1 MEYCNSCLMLRE
13 EEFLFF
19 KDKQKSFVNN
29 NFHNGNRCSNLS
41 LNQKYKY
48 PSFIPVQNFSKPYN
62 NKYYDSTVSDNRK
75 VKKESQLWNNSAFAI
90 LNDKAGEEAEKR
102 WKNDDYSNTN
112 NSTLSLHITAYENSI
127 EALSDQYWGDVGLK
141 KKESR
146 SIKNQKKPKQIF
158 TVSTFVIKNPF
169 EFSRQQNDKVK
180 KPEVSQFKASQKLVS
195 PNKTSNNNRK
205 DMGRVF
211 LYTYNVGKYPA
222 DLNIMNKFKLAKHVS
237 NRTDSDI
244 FAVSIQEV
252 PHAEVSGV
260 TTRGKTWLHFF
271 TELMYGRKLS
281 LIFHQYML
289 SNLFMV
295 FSNID
300 FAGFI
305 QKIEN
310 RNVRYTLGGT
320 LGYKGTMGTRFLLR
334 NGIDLVFVTGHLT
347 HGQEYLSY
355 RLKQYKQG
363 KTCTFDDSRD
373 ARKDLHGENPDCDQ
387 LTLAM
392 KNGTA
397 FGDFVEPP
405 VRFPPSYKFKVGT
418 KDYDLHRVPSW
429 CDRILVKTQNIPYKN
444 LCYDIDEIFL
454 SDHIPVY
461 ANYDLEGLFKRDA
474 VVPPVCRFVEIPPW
488 TCSVYFMCQFSFTNK
503 YFERHGSNLDWIGFY
518 KFPVKSFA
526 APENWM
532 YMWLCYETT
541 EAARAAMDDNTQLPP
556 GSPKNYVAECNSLQ
570 AGEYVAAYFSVKY
583 NTVIGISNVFNV
595 VTSL

>member
-1 MEYCNSCLMLRE
+1 MLDGTAER
-13 EEFLFF
+13 L
-19 KDKQKSFVNN
+19 K
-29 NFHNGNRCSNLS
+29 LT
-41 LNQKYKY
+41 
-48 PSFIPVQNFSKPYN
+48 
-62 NKYYDSTVSDNRK
+62 DSTLSDNCK
-75 VKKESQLWNNSAFAI
+75 VKKGSQLWNNSAFAI
-90 LNDKAGEEAEKR
+90 FNDEAGEEAEKC

-112 NSTLSLHITAYENSI
+112 NSTLSLHITAYENSV
-127 EALSDQYWGDVGLK
+127 EALSDQNCGDVGLK

-146 SIKNQKKPKQIF
+146 SIKSQEKPKQIF
-158 TVSTFVIKNPF
+158 TVSTFVIQNPF

-180 KPEVSQFKASQKLVS
+180 EPEVSQFKASQKLVS
-195 PNKTSNNNRK
+195 PNKTTNNNRR

-373 ARKDLHGENPDCDQ
+373 ACSKRVVFWFGDLNFRSVRKLTGDCFTMKEGKDLHGENPDCDQ

-397 FGDFVEPP
+397 FGDFQEPP
-405 VRFPPSYKFKVGT
+405 VRFPPSYKFKV
-418 KDYDLHRVPSW
+418 
-429 CDRILVKTQNIPYKN
+429 LV
-444 LCYDIDEIFL
+444 
-454 SDHIPVY
+454 
-461 ANYDLEGLFKRDA
+461 
-474 VVPPVCRFVEIPPW
+474 
-488 TCSVYFMCQFSFTNK
+488 
-503 YFERHGSNLDWIGFY
+503 
-518 KFPVKSFA
+518 
-526 APENWM
+526 
-532 YMWLCYETT
+532 
-541 EAARAAMDDNTQLPP
+541 
-556 GSPKNYVAECNSLQ
+556 
-570 AGEYVAAYFSVKY
+570 
-583 NTVIGISNVFNV
+583 
-595 VTSL
+595 

>member
-1 MEYCNSCLMLRE
+1 
-13 EEFLFF
+13 
-19 KDKQKSFVNN
+19 
-29 NFHNGNRCSNLS
+29 
-41 LNQKYKY
+41 
-48 PSFIPVQNFSKPYN
+48 
-62 NKYYDSTVSDNRK
+62 
-75 VKKESQLWNNSAFAI
+75 
-90 LNDKAGEEAEKR
+90 
-102 WKNDDYSNTN
+102 
-112 NSTLSLHITAYENSI
+112 
-127 EALSDQYWGDVGLK
+127 
-141 KKESR
+141 
-146 SIKNQKKPKQIF
+146 
-158 TVSTFVIKNPF
+158 
-169 EFSRQQNDKVK
+169 
-180 KPEVSQFKASQKLVS
+180 
-195 PNKTSNNNRK
+195 
-205 DMGRVF
+205 MGRVF

-222 DLNIMNKFKLAKHVS
+222 DLNIMNKFKLAKHAS

-252 PHAEVSGV
+252 PHAEASGF
-260 TTRGKTWLHFF
+260 TTQGKTWLHFF

-281 LIFHQYML
+281 LIYKQYMH

-295 FSNID
+295 FSDID

-310 RNVRYTLGGT
+310 RNVWYTMGGAF
-320 LGYKGTMGTRFLLR
+320 GYKGTMGTRFLLR

-373 ARKDLHGENPDCDQ
+373 ACSKRVVFWFGDLNFRSVRKLTGDCFTMKEGKDLHGENPDCDQ

-397 FGDFVEPP
+397 FGDFEEPP

-461 ANYDLEGLFKRDA
+461 ANYDLEGLLKQDP

-503 YFERHGSNLDWIGFY
+503 YFERRGSNLDWIGFY
-518 KFPVKSFA
+518 KLPVKSFK

-532 YMWLCYETT
+532 YMWSCYETN